1 MLILQKH
8 SFFMQ
13 TQSDFNFED
22 FKKEAIKGM
31 YAGKPLNG
39 EKGIF
44 APLLKHFLEAALAGE
59 MDSHLQES
67 KQQGEPNRRNGK
79 AIKRVKSLSGE
90 FDLETSRDRTGTFE
104 PLILPKRQIIITEE
118 LEDKVIAL
126 YGRGVST
133 RDISDYIKEMYQ
145 MDISATQLSSI
156 TDKVIPALNEWR
168 TRPLQS
174 VYAFVYLD
182 CMHYKVRENGRV
194 VTRAI
199 YNILGVDL
207 GGKKDL
213 IGMYVSESEGA
224 KFWLSVITDL
234 KNRGV
239 EDILIAC
246 IDGLKGF
253 PEAIGAVF
261 PLTQIQT
268 CVVHQIRNSLRYI
281 AEKDKK
287 AFMADLKPVYQA
299 VNKEEGFEKLVKLD
313 EIWGKKYPVPIQSW
327 YNNWETLSTFFEYD
341 EQIRRVIYTT
351 NTIEGF
357 HRQVRKITK
366 TKGAFTSDM
375 ALMKLVYLVVQNISE
390 KWTMPLHNWSLTL
403 SQLYVIFGDRLKLH
417 LTN

>member
-31 YAGKPLNG
+31 YEGKPLNG

-44 APLLKHFLEAALAGE
+44 APLLKHFLEAALQGE

-67 KQQGEPNRRNGK
+67 KLQGEPNRRNGK
-79 AIKRVKSLSGE
+79 ATKRVKSLSGE

-133 RDISDYIKEMYQ
+133 RDISEYIKEMYQ

-168 TRPLQS
+168 TRPLHS

-287 AFMADLKPVYQA
+287 AFVADLKPVYQA
-299 VNKEEGFEKLVKLD
+299 VNKEEGFEKLAKLD